1 MRTPTPVNPG
11 DYVTTASGLRYY
23 DLAVGDGPIVQNGMQ
38 VTVHYSGWLTD
49 GSQFDSSLDR
59 GEPFS
64 FVIGRGQLIPGWE
77 EGVLG
82 MRVGGRRQLVIP
94 PDLGYGSQGAGG
106 VIPPDA
112 TLIFEVEV
120 LSVANP

>member
-11 DYVTTASGLRYY
+11 DYVITASGLRYY
-23 DLAVGDGPIVQNGMQ
+23 DLVMGDGPVVQNGMQ
-38 VTVHYSGWLTD
+38 VTVHYTGWLTD
-49 GSQFDSSLDR
+49 GRQFDSSLDR

-82 MRVGGRRQLVIP
+82 MQVGGRRQLVIP
-94 PDLGYGSQGAGG
+94 PELGYGSQGAGG
-106 VIPPDA
+106 VIPPNA

-120 LSVANP
+120 LSAVNP